1 MVTEKYNHA
10 FIEKV
15 NIMQSNANFIQLGD
29 DSTGL
34 RMEVRV

>member
-15 NIMQSNANFIQLGD
+15 QSNANFIQLGD

-34 RMEVRV
+34 QMEVKV